1 VRQRGIASAEYPIV
15 SEIHVEL
22 FLHCRFEIDFGQDAK
37 LFNLV
42 NDRAL
47 PTHGNAS
54 VAFRVIAESESA

>member
-15 SEIHVEL
+15 SEIDVEL
-22 FLHCRFEIDFGQDAK
+22 FLHCRFDIDFGQDAK

-54 VAFRVIAESESA
+54 STFRATSGIGSP